1 MWRWS
6 ICRPYNTL
14 YRIQS
19 ERILCRRIKTLI
31 STKYK
36 DILFVI
42 LYSIYIQKI
51 KMKRSFYTFVIDLF
65 LYYITRYA
73 SRFCYLHEEKK
84 KELLSRNRSEFV
96 IFNKR
101 IKYVFEKES
110 INQAGKI
117 IENRSVLKI
126 NFFLS
131 NIHLELFSFDKNQNI
146 LVGYN

>member
-1 MWRWS
+1 
-6 ICRPYNTL
+6 
-14 YRIQS
+14 
-19 ERILCRRIKTLI
+19 
-31 STKYK
+31 
-36 DILFVI
+36 
-42 LYSIYIQKI
+42 
-51 KMKRSFYTFVIDLF
+51 MK
-65 LYYITRYA
+65 
-73 SRFCYLHEEKK
+73 KK

-96 IFNKR
+96 VFKKR